1 MTIIARLRSYA
12 ASLFH
17 RSQRESQISDELQF
31 HIESRAADLERTGLT
46 PAEALR
52 RARIEFG
59 AVDKHR
65 EDIRTSLGLR
75 LFDELRDDLRYAIR
89 MLRSSPGFTAVAIG
103 SLALGIGANTVIFSL
118 AKGVLLDRLPVP
130 HPEQLTMVT
139 LVGGDKAPIHSS
151 WGSWFSPE
159 GKPNQYPLLTYPIYK
174 MLQQQ
179 NREHPVLDDIF
190 AFKDLGSF
198 NRLSATIDGHAEL
211 VTGQMVS
218 GNFYDQLQVRPQI
231 GRTIQPADDDVAG
244 SGNVVMISDGMWSR
258 LFGRSPDAIGKTIQL
273 NLIPMSIVGVNPPE
287 FTGANSVQ
295 IAPDVFFPLSMQPVL
310 SPIGI
315 HKDHPSVL
323 DDSEMWWV
331 EVMAREKPGIPSATA
346 QAAMTTWIEQD
357 IRATMKLEK
366 DVVMPKVVLMDGNRG
381 IDSAHHGFST
391 QIYVLSALAGLVL
404 LLACANL
411 ANLLLARSA
420 ARQRE
425 IAVRMALGASRGRVL
440 RQVLTESL
448 LLSLLGGLG
457 GLALGYFGRNV
468 IPHMYKAPWQTSV
481 VRADFDPAIVIFA
494 AAVSVLTGVLFG
506 IAPAWQ
512 ATRTSVNSGLK
523 DAAASTTRRRKGLAG
538 RGLVTLQIALSTLL
552 VVGAGL
558 FGSTLRNLYKQQL
571 GFVPQ
576 NILLFSVRAPD
587 VRYPAPKD
595 VQLHEK
601 IEERL
606 ARIPGLSA
614 VTLSRSPL
622 IGGGGSNSTFYPA
635 GQPVREG
642 HDGVAMM
649 HDVGRTFFDVYRIP
663 LLSGRTFNSS
673 DTSTSQTVAIV
684 NQSLALQ
691 FWPNQDPI
699 GKTFQRNRRGNDT
712 REFQVVGVVA
722 DAKYMNLSGKA
733 PATFYALYDQEEG
746 MKEMTY
752 EVKTPLPLNDILPQ
766 IRTAV
771 ADIDP
776 DLPVRDVRTQ
786 QAQIDATVT
795 QQKTFAVL
803 TGAFGVLALI
813 LACIGIYGLM
823 AYDVARRT
831 SEIGIRMAL
840 GAQASQMLR
849 MILGEA
855 SWLAAMG
862 VAAGLGIAFLLARF
876 IRSMLFGLTPTDPLI
891 LTGSALLLL
900 VVALLSG
907 WGPARRAARTDPMEA
922 LRHE

>member
-1 MTIIARLRSYA
+1 MLREWLMRLRFLISPKPN
-12 ASLFH
+12 
-17 RSQRESQISDELQF
+17 REIDDELRF
-31 HIESRAADLERTGLT
+31 HIEQQAQAYIAAGMTPQEAHRQAILVFGGVESAREQSHEQRPSFMLETL
-46 PAEALR
+46 LQ
-52 RARIEFG
+52 
-59 AVDKHR
+59 
-65 EDIRTSLGLR
+65 
-75 LFDELRDDLRYAIR
+75 DLRYAIR
-89 MLRSSPGFTAVAIG
+89 MFRRNPGVTAVAIG
-103 SLALGIGANTVIFSL
+103 SLALGIGANTVMFSL

-130 HPEQLTMVT
+130 HPEQLKMVT
-139 LVGGDKAPIHSS
+139 LVAGDRSPIDAS
-151 WGSWFSPE
+151 WGSWYRREDSTT
-159 GKPNQYPLLTYPIYK
+159 QYPLLTYPIYK

-179 NREHPVLDDIF
+179 NREHPILGDIF
-190 AFKDLGSF
+190 GFKDLGSF
-198 NRLSATIDGHAEL
+198 GRLSATIDGHAEL

-218 GNFYDQLQVRPQI
+218 GNFYEQLQVRPEM
-231 GRTIQPADDDVAG
+231 GRTIQPADDRVPG

-258 LFGRSPDAIGKTIQL
+258 IFGRSQDAIGKTIQL
-273 NLIPMSIVGVNPPE
+273 NLIPMTIVGVNPPE
-287 FTGANSVQ
+287 FTGASSVQ
-295 IAPDVFFPLSMQPVL
+295 VASDVFFPLSMQPIL
-310 SPIGI
+310 SPVGRN
-315 HKDHPSVL
+315 KDHPSVL

-331 EVMAREKPGIPSATA
+331 QVMAREKPGMPAATA
-346 QAAMTTWIEQD
+346 QAAVNTWLEQD
-357 IRATMKLEK
+357 IRATMKLDK
-366 DVVMPKVVLMDGNRG
+366 DVVMPRVVLMEGSRG
-381 IDSAHHGFST
+381 IDAAHHGFSI
-391 QIYVLSALAGLVL
+391 QIYVLSTLAGLVL

-425 IAVRMALGASRGRVL
+425 IAVRMAMGASRGRVL

-448 LLSLLGGLG
+448 LLSLLGGLP

-468 IPHMYKAPWQTSV
+468 IPHIYKAPWQASAL
-481 VRADFDPAIVIFA
+481 RADFDPVIVSFA

-523 DAAASTTRRRKGLAG
+523 DAAPSTTRRRKDLAG
-538 RGLVTLQIALSTLL
+538 RGLVTVQIALSMLL

-606 ARIPGLSA
+606 ARIPGVSA

-622 IGGGGSNSTFYPA
+622 LGGVGSNSTFYPSD
-635 GQPVREG
+635 QPSREG
-642 HDGVAMM
+642 SDGVAWM
-649 HDVGRTFFDVYRIP
+649 HDVGRSFFDVYRIP
-663 LLSGRTFNSS
+663 LLTGRTFNSA
-673 DTSTSQTVAIV
+673 DTSTSQTVAII
-684 NQSLALQ
+684 NQSLALK
-691 FWPNQDPI
+691 FWPKTDPI
-699 GKTFQRNRRGNDT
+699 GKTFRRNRRGNDT
-712 REFQVVGVVA
+712 REYQVVGIVA
-722 DAKYMNLSGKA
+722 DAKYADLSGKA
-733 PATFYALYDQEEG
+733 PATFYTLYDQADS
-746 MKEMTY
+746 MREMTY
-752 EVKTPLPLNDILPQ
+752 EVQTTLPLNDVLPQ
-766 IRTAV
+766 IRVAV
-771 ADIDP
+771 ADIDR

-840 GAQASQMLR
+840 GAQASQMLL
-849 MILGEA
+849 MILREA
-855 SWLAAMG
+855 SWLAIAG
-862 VAAGLGIAFLLARF
+862 IAVGLGAALLLARF
-876 IRSMLFGLTPTDPLI
+876 IRSMLYGLTPTDPLI
-891 LTGSALLLL
+891 LAGSALLLL
-900 VVALLSG
+900 IVALLSG
-907 WGPARRAARTDPMEA
+907 WGPARRAAHTDPMEA